1 MGFNSTSLEITMR
14 TLTTY
19 TYLIHEDGSY
29 MLNSNGDRIVLD
41 TDGAME
47 YDNNYSGIAG
57 SIARFPHLMSFDVLW
72 SASMSE
78 WRLFVNK
85 QQLVGR
91 YGSRPQA
98 LGVLVGMFR
107 QLGANDDE
115 RVAEVMSHLL
125 STTDSTIEDDQSFLP
140 VSTAYYSYGKAPT
153 NGLNPFYY
161 SNAADVASGR
171 TPDLGMQP
179 VIDQMNGGNA
189 NLVMIYPDSGA
200 NGTVSTTD
208 DRIWDHFNM
217 DDIGEPGDDNYKPG
231 WDGVS
236 PTPQMI
242 PAEYVASVQYF
253 LDEGLIETTS
263 GKAFCFDWEGE
274 ALTTQA
280 LGSIFWN
287 DAEAPKYKAAL
298 IELRAQ
304 QLLIYNACK
313 AAFPEAHF
321 GMYGGTVNV
330 PQAKLKWDIPSS
342 SFKASGKTSIR
353 WFALCDTL
361 QASVLTVN
369 FRDAIDGTE
378 SPWDYVTKVCY
389 DAFAPDSTQ
398 AFIDTD
404 SEGDATRLKPWYVK
418 ELNDWALGLMKAELP
433 EVPALAIIS
442 PSNIAV
448 FDLGTS
454 FNDLDPYAWATP
466 KVWIDQTIKFIT
478 AADGYLIWDS
488 LRVDQTRQ
496 FMVNYNDWQD
506 ILDRDIANG
515 DNKIENQMNKWF
527 NMLEDLERKFNVLT
541 QFANNYSIP
550 VPADAEDWF
559 NLDRATIRGTDY
571 TRNLISADIVDALDT
586 TLIPLI
592 EEWRTTGNVPFYQ
605 VSPPAMTGDAV
616 VGGTLSV
623 VLDYAGPVDT
633 TTYQWKYRGIS
644 GSQGSQSTLVVGE
657 AAQDTEVTCRV
668 RQLIDG
674 EEVTNVL
681 LTSNTVPV
689 VQPAG
694 AISVLAPTVFSTVSL
709 SETGWDVLNT
719 GAFNASNANNAQVG
733 VGLSINMTG
742 VGSQLRPDMVA
753 GQSVF
758 TFSMSGPGGSTSVT
772 CPLATIVDGI
782 VLEFTDAT
790 LTSALVSGSYTVLDS
805 ISYTNP

>member
-1 MGFNSTSLEITMR
+1 MCFNSTSLEITMR

-29 MLNSNGDRIVLD
+29 VLNSDGDRIVLD

-47 YDNNYSGIAG
+47 YDNNFSGIAG

-115 RVAEVMSHLL
+115 RVAEVMSHLM
-125 STTDSTIEDDQSFLP
+125 STTGSTIEDDQSFLP
-140 VSTAYYSYGKAPT
+140 VSTAYYSYGKAPVD
-153 NGLNPFYY
+153 GLDPFYY
-161 SNAADVASGR
+161 SDAADVASGR
-171 TPDLGMQP
+171 TPDLSMQP

-189 NLVMIYPDSGA
+189 NLVMIYPDSGG
-200 NGTVSTTD
+200 NGTISITD

-217 DDIGEPGDDNYKPG
+217 DDIGNPGDANYKPG

-242 PAEYVASVQYF
+242 PAEYVASVQYY
-253 LDEGLIETTS
+253 LDAGLIATTS

-298 IELRAQ
+298 TELRAQ
-304 QLLIYNACK
+304 QALIYEACK

-330 PQAKLKWDIPSS
+330 PQSKLKWDIPSS
-342 SFKASGKTSIR
+342 SFKASGTTNIR

-369 FRDAIDGTE
+369 FRDAINGTE
-378 SPWDYVTKVCY
+378 TPWDYVTKVCY
-389 DAFAPDSTQ
+389 DGFGPDTTQ
-398 AFIDTD
+398 AFIDTQGQ
-404 SEGDATRLKPWYVK
+404 GDATRLVPWYVK
-418 ELNDWALGLMKAELP
+418 ELNDWALGLMKSELP
-433 EVPALAIIS
+433 EIPALAVIS
-442 PSNIAV
+442 PSNIAI
-448 FDLGTS
+448 FDLGTD

-466 KVWIDQTIKFIT
+466 KVWIDQTIEFIT

-496 FMVNYNDWQD
+496 FMANYVNWQD
-506 ILDRDIANG
+506 ILDRDTAAGN
-515 DNKIENQMNKWF
+515 NVLENRLNNWF
-527 NMLEDLERKFNVLT
+527 NMLQDLERKFNVLT

-550 VPADAEDWF
+550 VPADAEAWF
-559 NLDRATIRGTDY
+559 NLDRTTIRGTDY
-571 TRNLISADIVDALDT
+571 TRNLLSRDVIDALDT

-592 EEWRTTGNVPFYQ
+592 EEWRTTGIVPFYQ
-605 VSPPAMTGDAV
+605 VAPPVMTGDAV

-623 VLDYAGPVDT
+623 TVDFAGPVDS
-633 TTYQWKYRGIS
+633 TTYQWKYKGVS
-644 GSQGSQSTLVVGE
+644 GTQGTESTIVVGE
-657 AAQDTEVTCRV
+657 DAQDTEVTCRI
-668 RQLIDG
+668 RQRKDNVEI
-674 EEVTNVL
+674 TNVL
-681 LTSNTVPV
+681 LTSATVPV

-694 AISVLAPTVFSTVSL
+694 AIQPLAPTIFSSVVL
-709 SETGWDVLNT
+709 SETGWSAINSGT
-719 GAFNASNANNAQVG
+719 YNPSNSSSAQVG
-733 VGLSINMTG
+733 VGFIINMAG
-742 VGSQLRPDMVA
+742 LGSAARADIVG
-753 GQSVF
+753 GQTEF
-758 TFSMSGPGGSTSVT
+758 TFTMSGPGGSTSVV
-772 CPLATIVDGI
+772 ATVTSVDAGLN
-782 VLEFTDAT
+782 LEFAMGPLVT
-790 LTSALVSGSYTVLDS
+790 ALVSGSYDVLDS
-805 ISYTNP
+805 ITYTNP